1 MTAQDQK
8 QNATLAQEDDNKA
21 GERGWFGRLRHR
33 SNRHRFDSKMA
44 RLVYYRLFV
53 PMRRERRS
61 PKVIAWGVAIGLF
74 IGMTPTVGIQMPL
87 VAILWWLARQFQW
100 NFSLILAIAWSW
112 LSNAATMIPLYYLFY
127 VTGLFIL
134 PGDGQRFSFEA
145 FSKHIESNMAATET
159 LEGSFKFIWDLIENI
174 GLSIIVGC
182 LPYAIILSVL
192 GYWFSLQAAKS
203 YSRMKA
209 AREDNS

>member
-1 MTAQDQK
+1 MTMHNHSRENQPAPAKETDE
-8 QNATLAQEDDNKA
+8 NDS
-21 GERGWFGRLRHR
+21 GWFSRLRHR

-87 VAILWWLARQFQW
+87 VAVMWWLARQFQW

-134 PGDGQRFSFEA
+134 PSNGQEFTFEA
-145 FSKHIESNMAATET
+145 FSAHIESNMAETET
-159 LEGSFKFIWDLIENI
+159 LEGSFYFLWSLIENI

-182 LPYAIILSVL
+182 LPYAIVLSVL
-192 GYWFSLQAAKS
+192 GYWFALQIAKGYSRIKAAK
-203 YSRMKA
+203 
-209 AREDNS
+209 D